1 MRMRT
6 LSYLV
11 LAIALTLGA
20 GARAEPPNG
29 GWHRP
34 DREQRLQMMQK
45 IHTGF
50 ILELGQLLA
59 LDTAGS
65 IKLAGR
71 LQPFDDQ
78 RIQVRLGIGDAMDQ
92 LKQAAKQGGGGSDMA
107 ALARQVGQARV
118 QLAQIDLQELEEIL
132 KGLPPDKVAKV
143 AVFMAE
149 YPRRVEHLAHE
160 IHQSMH
166 PHGPGEHED

>member
-59 LDTAGS
+59 LDTS
-65 IKLAGR
+65 WR
-71 LQPFDDQ
+71 ST
-78 RIQVRLGIGDAMDQ
+78 R
-92 LKQAAKQGGGGSDMA
+92 GGLNTSLTRFTSRCTRTA
-107 ALARQVGQARV
+107 PASTRTR
-118 QLAQIDLQELEEIL
+118 
-132 KGLPPDKVAKV
+132 
-143 AVFMAE
+143 
-149 YPRRVEHLAHE
+149 
-160 IHQSMH
+160 S
-166 PHGPGEHED
+166 